1 MVRRLLTASVAVLLL
16 AGTAYA
22 ADNSSNPAQAP
33 VAGTHTSPGGTARTD
48 SLGPPANVSARPS
61 APTSTNVPGHDSSNP
76 TQAPSSGTSD
86 SPGHAGRPDNPGTR
100 Q

>member
-1 MVRRLLTASVAVLLL
+1 MIRKLLTASVAALL

-22 ADNSSNPAQAP
+22 ADNSSNPTQAP
-33 VAGTHTSPGGTARTD
+33 IAGTHASPGGTARPD
-48 SLGPPANVSARPS
+48 SLGPPANVSARPG
-61 APTSTNVPGHDSSNP
+61 ATKSTNVPGHDSSNP

-86 SPGHAGRPDNPGTR
+86 SPGHVGRPDNAGAK